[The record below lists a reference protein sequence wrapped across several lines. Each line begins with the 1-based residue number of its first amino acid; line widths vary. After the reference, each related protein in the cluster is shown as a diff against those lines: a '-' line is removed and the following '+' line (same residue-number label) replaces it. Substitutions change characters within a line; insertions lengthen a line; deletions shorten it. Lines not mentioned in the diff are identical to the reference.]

1 LPTMPTV
8 RQATSS
14 AVAQQMDARE
24 VEVGVTADDAQD
36 LANVNPTRASTVRPE
51 RGRRGLRRSLGAVE
65 LFFVRE
71 AVPTPQA
78 RDAGLD
84 AHHDDG
90 PKAGMESVHFRHVIR
105 PRGTRTRVTHVAPAA
120 TPHAHSE
127 RGEAKEPRRRHRG
140 LRPSGGKA
148 EAVERQPEA
157 STLGRPRDAELTC
170 CASSCS

>member
-1 LPTMPTV
+1 MMRRISPMSIRLEP
-8 RQATSS
+8 
-14 AVAQQMDARE
+14 ARFAPRE
-24 VEVGVTADDAQD
+24 GGVDFDGAW
-36 LANVNPTRASTVRPE
+36 E
-51 RGRRGLRRSLGAVE
+51 RWSCFLDG
-65 LFFVRE
+65 
-71 AVPTPQA
+71 PPQA